1 MHIATLS
8 LLWGQH
14 REYSQA
20 MSVKVLIVEDE
31 FLVAVNLQAL
41 IEDLGYQTVGIAADT
56 SSAFALA
63 SGAPDVALVDL
74 NLRDGP
80 TGPQIGAALS
90 KLGVSVLYVTANPRM
105 LGDGVPGTLG
115 VMTKP
120 CKADMM
126 RDGLRYAIDRRM
138 GIKVPPPEG
147 VTAFGASLPN

>member
-1 MHIATLS
+1 
-8 LLWGQH
+8 
-14 REYSQA
+14 

-63 SGAPDVALVDL
+63 SDRPDVALVDL

-80 TGPQIGAALS
+80 TGPQIGEALS

-115 VMTKP
+115 VMSKP
-120 CKADMM
+120 CQAETM
-126 RDGLRYAIDRRM
+126 RDGLRYAIERRM
-138 GIKVPPPEG
+138 GMEVSPPNG
-147 VTAFGASLPN
+147 VTPFGANLHG